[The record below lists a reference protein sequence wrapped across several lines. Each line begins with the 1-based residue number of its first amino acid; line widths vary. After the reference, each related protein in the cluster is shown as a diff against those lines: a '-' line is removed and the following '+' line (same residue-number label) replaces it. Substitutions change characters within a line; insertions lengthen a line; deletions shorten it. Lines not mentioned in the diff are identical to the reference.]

1 MSSRHAYEIPFVSLK
16 QGIHMYRYEI
26 TDKFFADFK
35 DQDFTDC
42 QAVVD
47 LALEKN
53 PTLMRLKF
61 DISGSVR
68 VSCDRCGNPLKINLW
83 DEFNIIVKMVE
94 NPDEM
99 NEQEEDPDIYY
110 IGLQESHLHLSDW
123 IYEFINLS
131 IPYQREC
138 AEDEIGGPQCNKEV
152 LEKLRRMREE
162 TEKGSNSIWKGLENL
177 NLNDENQEDNETK

>member
-16 QGIHMYRYEI
+16 RGTHEFRYEI
-26 TDKFFADFK
+26 TDKFFADYK
-35 DQDFTDC
+35 DQDFSDC

-47 LALEKN
+47 LLLEKDSA
-53 PTLMRLKF
+53 LMRLKF
-61 DISGSVR
+61 DISGSVN

-99 NEQEEDPDIYY
+99 NEQEDDPDIYY
-110 IGLQESHLHLSDW
+110 IGLQESHLRLNDW

-131 IPYQREC
+131 IPYQKEC
-138 AEDEIGGPQCNKEV
+138 GEDEIGGPQCNLEV
-152 LEKLRRMREE
+152 LEKLKKMSAES
-162 TEKGSNSIWKGLENL
+162 EKGNNGIWKGLEKL
-177 NLNDENQEDNETK
+177 KDLPGEEQNDTE